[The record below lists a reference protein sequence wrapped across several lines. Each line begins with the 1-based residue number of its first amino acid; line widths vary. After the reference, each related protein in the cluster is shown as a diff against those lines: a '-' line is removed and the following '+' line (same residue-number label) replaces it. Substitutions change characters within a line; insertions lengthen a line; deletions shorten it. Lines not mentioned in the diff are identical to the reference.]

1 MEASNTR
8 TLALLLYI
16 NNAKYLFSME
26 FIMVFKVVGA
36 FHTIKFYRNILARL
50 NVGLNV
56 VSLYLYPP
64 GVH

>member
-1 MEASNTR
+1 
-8 TLALLLYI
+8 
-16 NNAKYLFSME
+16 
-26 FIMVFKVVGA
+26 MVFKVVDA

>member
-26 FIMVFKVVGA
+26 FIMVFKVVAA

-64 GVH
+64 GIH